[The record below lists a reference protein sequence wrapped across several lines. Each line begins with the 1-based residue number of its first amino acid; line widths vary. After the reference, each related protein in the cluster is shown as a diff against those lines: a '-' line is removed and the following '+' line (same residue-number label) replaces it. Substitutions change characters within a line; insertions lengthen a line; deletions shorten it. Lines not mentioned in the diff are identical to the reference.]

1 MPWIM
6 DCSIAA
12 ALGLPDESSSI
23 ADSFLSQMKSN
34 ETWVP
39 SPWWHEIGNV
49 LVTARRRDRLSDNDA
64 TRLIQL
70 YGDLPIQTD
79 LASGFDW
86 MERVHHLCITYDL
99 SVYDAAYLELAER
112 KQAGLATLDT
122 GLSQA
127 ANACGVELFTYR

>member
-1 MPWIM
+1 MSWIM
-6 DCSIAA
+6 DCSMAA

-23 ADSFLSQMKSN
+23 ADSFLLQMESN

-39 SPWWHEIGNV
+39 SLWWHEIGNV
-49 LVTARRRDRLSDNDA
+49 LLTARRRDRLSDNDA

-79 LASGFDW
+79 LASGSGW
-86 MERVHHLCITYDL
+86 MERVHHLSVIYDL
-99 SVYDAAYLELAER
+99 SAYDAAYLELAER

-122 GLSQA
+122 RLSQA
-127 ANACGVELFTYR
+127 ASACGVELFNR